1 MSKGLDGILS
11 VELSVKRA
19 GTVGKNAY
27 TVLGAGACLDLLQG
41 FGAQSSTAGSLG
53 FDQGSPFEL
62 LPGEVSPDDDSY
74 EVTLPDDNAEE

>member
-19 GTVGKNAY
+19 GSIGNAS
-27 TVLGAGACLDLLQG
+27 TVLGAGAGTDLLQD
-41 FGAQSSTAGSLG
+41 FGAQPSTAGSLG
-53 FDQGSPFEL
+53 FDQSSPFEL

-74 EVTLPDDNAEE
+74 EVTLPDNDAEE